1 MLLQNYLLLLELFPL
16 LLLELFSLLLELLL
30 LLLLELFE
38 LLELLLLLED
48 FIFLEL
54 LLDLVDDDED
64 DDSGSLG
71 AAVAATGEAVGA
83 AVNETPVKVAPIS
96 PRAALRSSS
105 ARLMESMTS
114 PSSTVPGTVTVTM
127 KFVLPLSWSSR
138 PSITLKNLREQT
150 AVEQLISGSVMTV
163 DVTSEAA
170 GVGTVLSR
178 TLCSTISAA

>member
-1 MLLQNYLLLLELFPL
+1 
-16 LLLELFSLLLELLL
+16 

-38 LLELLLLLED
+38 LLELLLLLAD

-64 DDSGSLG
+64 DDSGSIG
-71 AAVAATGEAVGA
+71 AAVAATGANVAETGEAVGA

-96 PRAALRSSS
+96 ARAALRSSS